1 MQTVSVHEARERL
14 SALLQA
20 VEAGEEI
27 VITRRGHPVARL
39 VRDRSHSAGEEAG
52 TRDLLQRRALDRLRA
67 YRQLAAGSPAIPGLT
82 DWKTLRDEGRIS

>member
-27 VITRRGHPVARL
+27 VITRRGHRVARL
-39 VRDRSHSAGEEAG
+39 VRDPSCSEGSEAG
-52 TRDLLQRRALDRLRA
+52 TRDLLRRRALDRLRA
-67 YRQLAAGSPAIPGLT
+67 YRRLAAGAPAIQGLT
-82 DWKTLRDEGRIS
+82 DWKTLRDEGRI